1 MERGGIHKVWIAQC
15 EASVAIRVR
24 YGVSSAFDYLVL
36 EKLANFADAATTR
49 PEFARELPAFV
60 AAVRRLFTPEELRG
74 ELARHD
80 QKAAAM
86 EVERGDADVDPDDD
100 DDALAESPEA
110 VAARL
115 AQFATIKEL
124 LLEQRL
130 GIS

>member
-1 MERGGIHKVWIAQC
+1 V
-15 EASVAIRVR
+15 
-24 YGVSSAFDYLVL
+24 
-36 EKLANFADAATTR
+36 NFVDAATTR

-60 AAVRRLFTPEELRG
+60 AEVRRLFTPEELRS

-80 QKAAAM
+80 QRAAAM
-86 EVERGDADVDPDDD
+86 ELERGDADVDPDD